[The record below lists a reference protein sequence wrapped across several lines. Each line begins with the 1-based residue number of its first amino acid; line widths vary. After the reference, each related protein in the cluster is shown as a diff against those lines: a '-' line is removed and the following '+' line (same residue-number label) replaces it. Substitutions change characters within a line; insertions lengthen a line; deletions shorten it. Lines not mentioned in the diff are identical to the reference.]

1 MQIIRHTKENLFAL
15 KKRAKLIFKMFL
27 RYILGKNF
35 ETKG

>member
-1 MQIIRHTKENLFAL
+1 MKIIRHTKENLFAL
-15 KKRAKLIFKMFL
+15 KKRAKLIFKMSL